1 MRLVRRLGVPQE
13 VASCHIAEIDGYVV
27 EDHVP
32 AAEVKRLLVERP
44 ARRASLWLGCRWA
57 RQAWRWRA
65 WPRPKR

>member
-1 MRLVRRLGVPQE
+1 VPQE

-44 ARRASLWLGCRWA
+44 ARRASLWFGVPMGSPGMEVEGMA
-57 RQAWRWRA
+57 ET
-65 WPRPKR
+65 